1 MPSFVNPIHTNAN
14 ALNSGT
20 KNEVKDTKNAPKSAS
35 KDFNKILN
43 QKISKDKTAPKENP
57 NALKATPKDAKEDA
71 KELEKTPTPHHQH
84 AQNLAKDQQA
94 PTLKDLLNHKKTT
107 ASHEAQHETHEPT
120 LKDLLNHK
128 KTTASH
134 EAQHETHEMHETNP
148 KTPNE
153 TLNKNEK
160 KPNGVASNAHQANL
174 TNKNPLTPTNHANN
188 AIKNPTAPTHN
199 AKEPK
204 TLKDIHALSQKHD
217 LNASNIQV
225 GTPLEKKETPLNASD
240 QLALKTTQ
248 TSINHTLAKNDS
260 KNTANLSSVLQ
271 SLEKKESHNK
281 ERTTPP
287 SNEKKTPPLREALQM
302 NAIKR
307 DKTLSKKKPEKT
319 PTKTQTTAATPENA
333 PKIPLK
339 TPPLMPLIGANPP
352 NDNAPTPLEKEE
364 KAKEVSENK
373 EKTKESNNSAQS
385 AQNAQ
390 ASDKTS
396 ENKSAAPKETIKHF
410 TQQLKQEIQEYK
422 PPMSRISMDL
432 FPKELGKVEVTIQK
446 VGKNLKVSVIS
457 HNNSLQTFLDN
468 QQDLKNS
475 LNALGFE
482 GVDLSFSQDSSKEQP
497 KEPLRE
503 PFKEQES
510 TPLKENAL
518 KSYQEN
524 TDNENKETSMQI
536 TLYA

>member
-1 MPSFVNPIHTNAN
+1 MPSPINPIHTNAN
-14 ALNSGT
+14 ASALNSGA
-20 KNEVKDTKNAPKSAS
+20 KNEDTKNAPKSAS
-35 KDFNKILN
+35 KDFSKILN

-57 NALKATPKDAKEDA
+57 NALKATPKNAKEGAKQNA

-107 ASHEAQHETHEPT
+107 ASHEAQHEI
-120 LKDLLNHK
+120 HK
-128 KTTASH
+128 N
-134 EAQHETHEMHETNP
+134 HETNP

-160 KPNGVASNAHQANL
+160 KPNGVISGAHQTNL
-174 TNKNPLTPTNHANN
+174 TNKNPLTPTNHA
-188 AIKNPTAPTHN
+188 IKNPTAPTHN
-199 AKEPK
+199 AKDPK
-204 TLKDIHALSQKHD
+204 TLKDIQALSQKHD
-217 LNASNIQV
+217 LNASNIQA
-225 GTPLEKKETPLNASD
+225 TAPLEKKETPLSASD

-248 TSINHTLAKNDS
+248 APINHTLAKNDS

-271 SLEKKESHNK
+271 SLEKKESQNK
-281 ERTTPP
+281 EHATPP

-319 PTKTQTTAATPENA
+319 PIHAKTQTTAQATTPENA

-364 KAKEVSENK
+364 KTKEVSENK
-373 EKTKESNNSAQS
+373 EKAKESTNSAQS

-432 FPKELGKVEVTIQK
+432 FPKELGKVEVIIQK

-497 KEPLRE
+497 KEQLRE
-503 PFKEQES
+503 SFKEQES

-536 TLYA
+536 TLYAWF

>member
-1 MPSFVNPIHTNAN
+1 MPSPVNPIHTNAST
-14 ALNSGT
+14 LNSGA

-35 KDFNKILN
+35 KDFSKILN
-43 QKISKDKTAPKENP
+43 QKISKDKTTPKESPNP

-71 KELEKTPTPHHQH
+71 KTLKTPTLPHQH

-94 PTLKDLLNHKKTT
+94 PTLKDWLNHKKTT
-107 ASHEAQHETHEPT
+107 ASHETQHETHEA
-120 LKDLLNHK
+120 N
-128 KTTASH
+128 
-134 EAQHETHEMHETNP
+134 ETNP

-160 KPNGVASNAHQANL
+160 KPNGVTSNAHQTNL
-174 TNKNPLTPTNHANN
+174 TNKNPITPTNRANN
-188 AIKNPTAPTHN
+188 AIKNPTAPTDTK
-199 AKEPK
+199 KEPK
-204 TLKDIHALSQKHD
+204 TLKDIQTLSQKHD
-217 LNASNIQV
+217 LNASNIQA
-225 GTPLEKKETPLNASD
+225 TAPLEKKETPLNASD

-248 TSINHTLAKNDS
+248 TPTNHTLAKNDA

-271 SLEKKESHNK
+271 SLEKKESPNK
-281 ERTTPP
+281 EHATPP
-287 SNEKKTPPLREALQM
+287 NNEKKTPPLKEALQM

-307 DKTLSKKKPEKT
+307 DKTLSKKKSEKT
-319 PTKTQTTAATPENA
+319 PTKAQTTAPSITPENA

-352 NDNAPTPLEKEE
+352 PNDNIPTPLEKEE
-364 KAKEVSENK
+364 KTKEASDNK
-373 EKTKESNNSAQS
+373 EKTKESSNSAQS

-396 ENKSAAPKETIKHF
+396 ENKSTAPKETIKHF

-432 FPKELGKVEVTIQK
+432 FPKELGKVEVIIQK

-482 GVDLSFSQDSSKEQP
+482 GVDLSFSQDSSKEQQAP
-497 KEPLRE
+497 KEQLRE

-510 TPLKENAL
+510 SPLKENAL

-524 TDNENKETSMQI
+524 TDHENQETSMQI

>member
-1 MPSFVNPIHTNAN
+1 MPSPINPIHASAN
-14 ALNSGT
+14 ASTLINSGA
-20 KNEVKDTKNAPKSAS
+20 KNEDAKNAPKSAS
-35 KDFNKILN
+35 KDFSKILN
-43 QKISKDKTAPKENP
+43 QKISKDKTVSKESPNP
-57 NALKATPKDAKEDA
+57 NALKATPQDAKEGAKEDA
-71 KELEKTPTPHHQH
+71 KALEKTPTPHHQH
-84 AQNLAKDQQA
+84 AQNPAKDQQA
-94 PTLKDLLNHKKTT
+94 PTLKDWLNHQKTT
-107 ASHEAQHETHEPT
+107 ASHEAQHE
-120 LKDLLNHK
+120 N
-128 KTTASH
+128 
-134 EAQHETHEMHETNP
+134 HETNP

-160 KPNGVASNAHQANL
+160 KPNGVTSNAHQANL
-174 TNKNPLTPTNHANN
+174 ASKNPLTPTNHANN

-204 TLKDIHALSQKHD
+204 TLKDIQTLSQKHD
-217 LNASNIQV
+217 LNASNIQAT
-225 GTPLEKKETPLNASD
+225 TPLEKKETPLNASD
-240 QLALKTTQ
+240 QFALKTTQ
-248 TSINHTLAKNDS
+248 TPINHTLAKNDT

-281 ERTTPP
+281 EHATSP
-287 SNEKKTPPLREALQM
+287 SNEKKTLPLREALQM

-307 DKTLSKKKPEKT
+307 DKTLSKKKSEKT
-319 PTKTQTTAATPENA
+319 PTKAQTTAPSITPENA

-352 NDNAPTPLEKEE
+352 PNDNPPTLLEKEE
-364 KAKEVSENK
+364 KTKEVSDNK
-373 EKTKESNNSAQS
+373 EKTKETNNSAQS

-396 ENKSAAPKETIKHF
+396 DNKSIAPKETIKHF

-432 FPKELGKVEVTIQK
+432 FPKELGKVEVIIQK

-497 KEPLRE
+497 KEQLRE
-503 PFKEQES
+503 LFKEQES
-510 TPLKENAL
+510 SPLKENAL

-524 TDNENKETSMQI
+524 TDHENQETSMQI

>member
-1 MPSFVNPIHTNAN
+1 
-14 ALNSGT
+14 
-20 KNEVKDTKNAPKSAS
+20 
-35 KDFNKILN
+35 
-43 QKISKDKTAPKENP
+43 
-57 NALKATPKDAKEDA
+57 
-71 KELEKTPTPHHQH
+71 
-84 AQNLAKDQQA
+84 
-94 PTLKDLLNHKKTT
+94 
-107 ASHEAQHETHEPT
+107 
-120 LKDLLNHK
+120 
-128 KTTASH
+128 
-134 EAQHETHEMHETNP
+134 
-148 KTPNE
+148 
-153 TLNKNEK
+153 
-160 KPNGVASNAHQANL
+160 
-174 TNKNPLTPTNHANN
+174 
-188 AIKNPTAPTHN
+188 
-199 AKEPK
+199 
-204 TLKDIHALSQKHD
+204 
-217 LNASNIQV
+217 
-225 GTPLEKKETPLNASD
+225 
-240 QLALKTTQ
+240 
-248 TSINHTLAKNDS
+248 
-260 KNTANLSSVLQ
+260 
-271 SLEKKESHNK
+271 
-281 ERTTPP
+281 
-287 SNEKKTPPLREALQM
+287 
-302 NAIKR
+302 
-307 DKTLSKKKPEKT
+307 
-319 PTKTQTTAATPENA
+319 ENA

-339 TPPLMPLIGANPP
+339 TPPLMPLIGANSP

-364 KAKEVSENK
+364 KTKEISENK

-396 ENKSAAPKETIKHF
+396 ENKSVTPKETIKHF

-497 KEPLRE
+497 KEPFRE
-503 PFKEQES
+503 PFKEQEL

-524 TDNENKETSMQI
+524 TDNESKETSMQI

>member
-1 MPSFVNPIHTNAN
+1 MPSPVNPIHTNASAN
-14 ALNSGT
+14 ASTLINSGA
-20 KNEVKDTKNAPKSAS
+20 KNEDTKNAPKSAS
-35 KDFNKILN
+35 KDFSKILN
-43 QKISKDKTAPKENP
+43 QKISKDKTAPKEDP

-71 KELEKTPTPHHQH
+71 KTLEKTPTLPHQH
-84 AQNLAKDQQA
+84 AQNPAKDQQA
-94 PTLKDLLNHKKTT
+94 PTLKDWLNHQKTT
-107 ASHEAQHETHEPT
+107 ASHEAQHE
-120 LKDLLNHK
+120 KN
-128 KTTASH
+128 
-134 EAQHETHEMHETNP
+134 HETNP

-153 TLNKNEK
+153 TLSKNGK
-160 KPNGVASNAHQANL
+160 KPNEVISNAHQTNL
-174 TNKNPLTPTNHANN
+174 PNKNPITPTNRANN
-188 AIKNPTAPTHN
+188 AIKNPTTPTHN
-199 AKEPK
+199 AKDPK
-204 TLKDIHALSQKHD
+204 TLKDIQALSQKHD
-217 LNASNIQV
+217 LNASNIQAAT
-225 GTPLEKKETPLNASD
+225 TPENKNPLNASD

-248 TSINHTLAKNDS
+248 TPINHTLAKNDA

-271 SLEKKESHNK
+271 SLEKKESPNK
-281 ERTTPP
+281 EHANPQN
-287 SNEKKTPPLREALQM
+287 NEKKTPPLKEALQM

-307 DKTLSKKKPEKT
+307 DKTLSKKKSEKT
-319 PTKTQTTAATPENA
+319 PTKAQTTAPSIAPENA

-352 NDNAPTPLEKEE
+352 PNDNIPTLLEKEE
-364 KAKEVSENK
+364 TTKEASENK
-373 EKTKESNNSAQS
+373 EKTKETNSSAQS

-390 ASDKTS
+390 ASDKAS
-396 ENKSAAPKETIKHF
+396 ENKSTAPKETIKHF

-432 FPKELGKVEVTIQK
+432 FPKELGKVEVVIQK

-482 GVDLSFSQDSSKEQP
+482 GVDLSFSQDSSKEQQAP
-497 KEPLRE
+497 KDQPKE
-503 PFKEQES
+503 PFKEQEL

-524 TDNENKETSMQI
+524 TDNENQKTSMQI

>member
-1 MPSFVNPIHTNAN
+1 MPSPVNPIHTNAN
-14 ALNSGT
+14 ALNSGA
-20 KNEVKDTKNAPKSAS
+20 KNEDTKNAPKSAS
-35 KDFNKILN
+35 KDFSKILN
-43 QKISKDKTAPKENP
+43 QKISKDKTAPKESPNP
-57 NALKATPKDAKEDA
+57 NALKATPKDAKA
-71 KELEKTPTPHHQH
+71 LGKTPTPPHQH

-94 PTLKDLLNHKKTT
+94 PTLKDWLNHQKTT
-107 ASHEAQHETHEPT
+107 APHETQHETHEA
-120 LKDLLNHK
+120 N
-128 KTTASH
+128 
-134 EAQHETHEMHETNP
+134 ETNP

-153 TLNKNEK
+153 TLNENEK
-160 KPNGVASNAHQANL
+160 KPNEVTSNAHQTNL
-174 TNKNPLTPTNHANN
+174 PNKNPITPTNHANN
-188 AIKNPTAPTHN
+188 AIKNPTAPTDTK
-199 AKEPK
+199 KEPK

-217 LNASNIQV
+217 LNASNIQAAT
-225 GTPLEKKETPLNASD
+225 TPENKTPLNASD
-240 QLALKTTQ
+240 HLALKTTQ
-248 TSINHTLAKNDS
+248 TPTNHTLAKNDA

-271 SLEKKESHNK
+271 SLEKKEAPNK
-281 ERTTPP
+281 EHAN
-287 SNEKKTPPLREALQM
+287 SQNNEKKTPPLKEALQM

-319 PTKTQTTAATPENA
+319 PIHAKTQTTAPSITPENA

-352 NDNAPTPLEKEE
+352 NNNAPTPLEKEE
-364 KAKEVSENK
+364 KTKEASDNK
-373 EKTKESNNSAQS
+373 EKTKETNSS
-385 AQNAQ
+385 AQNAQNTQ

-396 ENKSAAPKETIKHF
+396 DNKSIAPKETIKHF

-422 PPMSRISMDL
+422 PPMSKISMDL
-432 FPKELGKVEVTIQK
+432 FPRELGKVEVIIQK

-503 PFKEQES
+503 PFKEQEL

-524 TDNENKETSMQI
+524 TDHENQETSMQI

>member
-1 MPSFVNPIHTNAN
+1 MPSPINPIHTNASTN
-14 ALNSGT
+14 ALNSGA

-35 KDFNKILN
+35 KDFSKILN

-57 NALKATPKDAKEDA
+57 SALKASPKGAKEDA

-94 PTLKDLLNHKKTT
+94 PTLRDLLNHKKTT
-107 ASHEAQHETHEPT
+107 ASHEAH
-120 LKDLLNHK
+120 
-128 KTTASH
+128 
-134 EAQHETHEMHETNP
+134 HETHEMHETNP

-160 KPNGVASNAHQANL
+160 NPNGVASNTHQTNL
-174 TNKNPLTPTNHANN
+174 PNKNPITPTNHANN
-188 AIKNPTAPTHN
+188 AIKTPTAPTHN
-199 AKEPK
+199 AKDPK
-204 TLKDIHALSQKHD
+204 TLKDIQTLSQKHD
-217 LNASNIQV
+217 LNASNIQA
-225 GTPLEKKETPLNASD
+225 TAPLEKKETPLNASD
-240 QLALKTTQ
+240 HLALKTTQ
-248 TSINHTLAKNDS
+248 APINNTLAKNDA

-281 ERTTPP
+281 EHANPLN
-287 SNEKKTPPLREALQM
+287 NEKKTPPLKEALQM

-307 DKTLSKKKPEKT
+307 DKTLSKKKSEKT
-319 PTKTQTTAATPENA
+319 PTKAQTTAPSITPENA
-333 PKIPLK
+333 PKISLK
-339 TPPLMPLIGANPP
+339 MPPLMPLIGANPP
-352 NDNAPTPLEKEE
+352 NDNIPTPLEKEE
-364 KAKEVSENK
+364 TTKEASDNK
-373 EKTKESNNSAQS
+373 EKTRESNNSTQS

-396 ENKSAAPKETIKHF
+396 ENKSTAPKETIKHF

-432 FPKELGKVEVTIQK
+432 FPKELGKVEVIIQK

-497 KEPLRE
+497 KEQLRE
-503 PFKEQES
+503 LFKEQES

>member
-1 MPSFVNPIHTNAN
+1 MPSPINPIHTNASTNAN
-14 ALNSGT
+14 ALNGGA
-20 KNEVKDTKNAPKSAS
+20 KNEDTKNAPKSAS
-35 KDFNKILN
+35 KDFSKILN

-57 NALKATPKDAKEDA
+57 NALKATPQDAKENAKEDA
-71 KELEKTPTPHHQH
+71 KKLEKTPTLPHQH

-94 PTLKDLLNHKKTT
+94 PTLKDWLNRPKTHPT
-107 ASHEAQHETHEPT
+107 APHETQHETHEA
-120 LKDLLNHK
+120 N
-128 KTTASH
+128 
-134 EAQHETHEMHETNP
+134 ETNP

-160 KPNGVASNAHQANL
+160 KPNEVTSNAHQTNL
-174 TNKNPLTPTNHANN
+174 TNKNPLTPTNRTNN

-199 AKEPK
+199 AKESK
-204 TLKDIHALSQKHD
+204 TLKDIQTLSQKHD
-217 LNASNIQV
+217 LNASNIQAT
-225 GTPLEKKETPLNASD
+225 TPLEKKETPLNASD

-248 TSINHTLAKNDS
+248 APTNHTLAKNDA

-271 SLEKKESHNK
+271 SLEKKEPHNK
-281 ERTTPP
+281 EHANPQN
-287 SNEKKTPPLREALQM
+287 NEKKTPPLKEALQM

-307 DKTLSKKKPEKT
+307 DKTLSKKKSE
-319 PTKTQTTAATPENA
+319 KTQTKAQTTAPSITPENA

-352 NDNAPTPLEKEE
+352 PNDNPPTPLEKEE
-364 KAKEVSENK
+364 KTQEISENK
-373 EKTKESNNSAQS
+373 EKTKESSNSAQN

-396 ENKSAAPKETIKHF
+396 ENKSVTPKETIKHF
-410 TQQLKQEIQEYK
+410 TQQLKQEFQEYK

-432 FPKELGKVEVTIQK
+432 FPKELGKVEVIIQK

-497 KEPLRE
+497 KEQLRE
-503 PFKEQES
+503 LFKEQES
-510 TPLKENAL
+510 TPLKESAL

-524 TDNENKETSMQI
+524 TDNENQETSMQI

>member
-1 MPSFVNPIHTNAN
+1 MPSPINPIHTNASANAN
-14 ALNSGT
+14 ALNSGA
-20 KNEVKDTKNAPKSAS
+20 KNEDTKNAPKSAS
-35 KDFNKILN
+35 KDFSKILN

-57 NALKATPKDAKEDA
+57 NALKATPQDAKENAKEDA
-71 KELEKTPTPHHQH
+71 KALEKTPTPQPPH
-84 AQNLAKDQQA
+84 AQNPAKDQQA
-94 PTLKDLLNHKKTT
+94 PTLKDWLNHQKTT
-107 ASHEAQHETHEPT
+107 ASHEAQHE
-120 LKDLLNHK
+120 N
-128 KTTASH
+128 
-134 EAQHETHEMHETNP
+134 HETNL

-160 KPNGVASNAHQANL
+160 KPNGVTSNAHQANL
-174 TNKNPLTPTNHANN
+174 TNKNPITPTNHANHAN
-188 AIKNPTAPTHN
+188 HAIKNPTAPTDTK
-199 AKEPK
+199 KEPK
-204 TLKDIHALSQKHD
+204 TLKDIQTLSQKHD
-217 LNASNIQV
+217 LNASNIQAAT
-225 GTPLEKKETPLNASD
+225 TPENKPPLNASD
-240 QLALKTTQ
+240 HLALKTTQ
-248 TSINHTLAKNDS
+248 TPTNHTLAKNDA

-271 SLEKKESHNK
+271 SLEKKESPNK
-281 ERTTPP
+281 EHANP
-287 SNEKKTPPLREALQM
+287 SHNEKKTPPLKEALQM

-307 DKTLSKKKPEKT
+307 DKMLSKKKPEKT
-319 PTKTQTTAATPENA
+319 QTKTQTTAPSATPENA
-333 PKIPLK
+333 LKIPLK

-352 NDNAPTPLEKEE
+352 PNNNAPTLLEKEE
-364 KAKEVSENK
+364 TTKEASDNK
-373 EKTKESNNSAQS
+373 EKTKETSNSAQS
-385 AQNAQ
+385 TQNAQ

-396 ENKSAAPKETIKHF
+396 ENKSTAPKETIKHF

-432 FPKELGKVEVTIQK
+432 FPKELGKVEVIIQK

-497 KEPLRE
+497 KEQLRE
-503 PFKEQES
+503 LFKEQES

-524 TDNENKETSMQI
+524 TDHENQETSMQI
-536 TLYA
+536 TLYAWF

>member
-1 MPSFVNPIHTNAN
+1 MPSPINPIHTNASTNAN
-14 ALNSGT
+14 ALNSGA

-35 KDFNKILN
+35 KDFSKILN
-43 QKISKDKTAPKENP
+43 QKISKDKTAPKESPNP
-57 NALKATPKDAKEDA
+57 STLKATPKDAKENA

-84 AQNLAKDQQA
+84 AQDLAKDQQA

-107 ASHEAQHETHEPT
+107 ASHEAQHEI
-120 LKDLLNHK
+120 HK
-128 KTTASH
+128 N
-134 EAQHETHEMHETNP
+134 HETNP

-160 KPNGVASNAHQANL
+160 KPNGVASSAHQASL

-199 AKEPK
+199 AKDPK
-204 TLKDIHALSQKHD
+204 TLKDIQTLSQKHD
-217 LNASNIQV
+217 LNASNIQA
-225 GTPLEKKETPLNASD
+225 TAPLEKKETPLNTSD

-271 SLEKKESHNK
+271 SLDKKESHNK
-281 ERTTPP
+281 EHATPP

-364 KAKEVSENK
+364 KAKEVGENK
-373 EKTKESNNSAQS
+373 EKTKESTNSAQS
-385 AQNAQ
+385 TQNTQ
-390 ASDKTS
+390 ANDKAS

-422 PPMSRISMDL
+422 PPMSKISMDL

-497 KEPLRE
+497 KEQLRE
-503 PFKEQES
+503 SFKEQEL

-536 TLYA
+536 TLYAWF

>member
-1 MPSFVNPIHTNAN
+1 MPSPVNPLHTNAN
-14 ALNSGT
+14 ALNSGA
-20 KNEVKDTKNAPKSAS
+20 KNEVKDAKNAPKSAS
-35 KDFNKILN
+35 KDFSKILN

-57 NALKATPKDAKEDA
+57 NALKATPKDAKENA
-71 KELEKTPTPHHQH
+71 KTLEKTLPHQH
-84 AQNLAKDQQA
+84 SQNLAKDQQA
-94 PTLKDLLNHKKTT
+94 PTLKDWLNHKKTT
-107 ASHEAQHETHEPT
+107 APHEAQHEA
-120 LKDLLNHK
+120 N
-128 KTTASH
+128 
-134 EAQHETHEMHETNP
+134 ETNP

-160 KPNGVASNAHQANL
+160 KPNEVASNAHQTNL
-174 TNKNPLTPTNHANN
+174 PNKNLITPTNHANHAN
-188 AIKNPTAPTHN
+188 KTPTTPTHN
-199 AKEPK
+199 AKDPK
-204 TLKDIHALSQKHD
+204 TLKDIQTLSQKHD
-217 LNASNIQV
+217 LNASNIQA
-225 GTPLEKKETPLNASD
+225 TAPLEKKETPLSASD
-240 QLALKTTQ
+240 QLALKATQ
-248 TSINHTLAKNDS
+248 TPTSHTLAKNDA

-271 SLEKKESHNK
+271 SLEKKESQNK
-281 ERTTPP
+281 EHANPP
-287 SNEKKTPPLREALQM
+287 NNEKKTPPLKEALQM

-319 PTKTQTTAATPENA
+319 SIHAKTQATAPSATPENA
-333 PKIPLK
+333 PKLALK

-352 NDNAPTPLEKEE
+352 NDNIPTPLEKEE
-364 KAKEVSENK
+364 KTKEASDNK
-373 EKTKESNNSAQS
+373 EKTKETSNSAQS
-385 AQNAQ
+385 TQNTQ

-396 ENKSAAPKETIKHF
+396 ENKSTAPKETIKHF
-410 TQQLKQEIQEYK
+410 AQQLKQEIQEYK

-432 FPKELGKVEVTIQK
+432 FPKELGKVEVIIQK

-497 KEPLRE
+497 KEQLRE
-503 PFKEQES
+503 LFKEQEL

-524 TDNENKETSMQI
+524 TDHENQETSMQI

>member
-1 MPSFVNPIHTNAN
+1 MPSLVNPLHTNAN
-14 ALNSGT
+14 ALNGGA

-35 KDFNKILN
+35 KDFSKILN
-43 QKISKDKTAPKENP
+43 QKISKDKTTSKEDP
-57 NALKATPKDAKEDA
+57 NASKVTLKDAKA
-71 KELEKTPTPHHQH
+71 LEKTPTHQH

-94 PTLKDLLNHKKTT
+94 PTLKDWLNHQKTT
-107 ASHEAQHETHEPT
+107 AEHETQHETHEI
-120 LKDLLNHK
+120 
-128 KTTASH
+128 
-134 EAQHETHEMHETNP
+134 HETNP

-160 KPNGVASNAHQANL
+160 KPNEVASNAHQTNL
-174 TNKNPLTPTNHANN
+174 PNKNPITPNHANHAN
-188 AIKNPTAPTHN
+188 KTPTTPTHN
-199 AKEPK
+199 AKDPK
-204 TLKDIHALSQKHD
+204 TLKDIQTLSQKHD
-217 LNASNIQV
+217 LNASNIQAAT
-225 GTPLEKKETPLNASD
+225 TPENKNPLNASD

-248 TSINHTLAKNDS
+248 TPTNHTLAKNDA

-271 SLEKKESHNK
+271 SLEKKEPLNK
-281 ERTTPP
+281 EHANPQN
-287 SNEKKTPPLREALQM
+287 SEKKTPPLKEALQM

-307 DKTLSKKKPEKT
+307 DKTLSKKNSEKT
-319 PTKTQTTAATPENA
+319 PTKTQAKNQPTAPSATPENA
-333 PKIPLK
+333 PKLALK

-352 NDNAPTPLEKEE
+352 NDNIPTPLEKEE
-364 KAKEVSENK
+364 KTKEISDNK
-373 EKTKESNNSAQS
+373 EKAKETNSSAQS
-385 AQNAQ
+385 AQNTQ

-396 ENKSAAPKETIKHF
+396 ENKSTAPKETIKHF

-422 PPMSRISMDL
+422 PPMSKISMDL

-482 GVDLSFSQDSSKEQP
+482 GVDLSFSQDSSKEQQAP
-497 KEPLRE
+497 KEQPKE
-503 PFKEQES
+503 PFKEQEL

-524 TDNENKETSMQI
+524 TDHENQETSMQI

>member
-1 MPSFVNPIHTNAN
+1 MPSFVNPIHTNASAN
-14 ALNSGT
+14 ALNSGA
-20 KNEVKDTKNAPKSAS
+20 KNGVKNTKNAPKSAS

-43 QKISKDKTAPKENP
+43 QKISKDKSTPKENP
-57 NALKATPKDAKEDA
+57 NASKATPKDAKEDA
-71 KELEKTPTPHHQH
+71 KEFEKTPTPHHQH

-107 ASHEAQHETHEPT
+107 ASHEAQHETHE
-120 LKDLLNHK
+120 
-128 KTTASH
+128 
-134 EAQHETHEMHETNP
+134 TNP

-160 KPNGVASNAHQANL
+160 KPNEVASNAHQANL

-204 TLKDIHALSQKHD
+204 TLKDIQTLSQKHD

-225 GTPLEKKETPLNASD
+225 SAPLEKKETPLNASD

-248 TSINHTLAKNDS
+248 TPINHTLAKNDA

-271 SLEKKESHNK
+271 SLEKKEPHNK
-281 ERTTPP
+281 EHATPP

-319 PTKTQTTAATPENA
+319 PTKTQTKAQATTPENA

-339 TPPLMPLIGANPP
+339 TPSLMPLIGANPP

-373 EKTKESNNSAQS
+373 EKTKESTNSTQS

-396 ENKSAAPKETIKHF
+396 ENKSATPKETIKHF

-503 PFKEQES
+503 PFKEQEL

>member
-1 MPSFVNPIHTNAN
+1 MPSPVNPIHTNAN
-14 ALNSGT
+14 ALNSGA
-20 KNEVKDTKNAPKSAS
+20 KNEDTKNAPKSAS
-35 KDFNKILN
+35 KDFSKILN

-57 NALKATPKDAKEDA
+57 NALKTTPENSKEGAKEDA
-71 KELEKTPTPHHQH
+71 KTLEKTPTPHHQH

-94 PTLKDLLNHKKTT
+94 PTLKDWLNHPKNHPT
-107 ASHEAQHETHEPT
+107 AKHETQHETHET
-120 LKDLLNHK
+120 N
-128 KTTASH
+128 
-134 EAQHETHEMHETNP
+134 ETNP

-160 KPNGVASNAHQANL
+160 KPNEVTSNAHQTNL
-174 TNKNPLTPTNHANN
+174 PNKNPITPTNRANN
-188 AIKNPTAPTHN
+188 AIKTSTTPTHN
-199 AKEPK
+199 AKESK
-204 TLKDIHALSQKHD
+204 TLKDIQTLSQKHD
-217 LNASNIQV
+217 LNASNIQAAT
-225 GTPLEKKETPLNASD
+225 TPENKTPLNASD
-240 QLALKTTQ
+240 HLALKTTQ
-248 TSINHTLAKNDS
+248 TPTNHTLAKNDA

-271 SLEKKESHNK
+271 SLEKKEPQNK
-281 ERTTPP
+281 EHATPP
-287 SNEKKTPPLREALQM
+287 NNEKKTPPLKEALQM

-307 DKTLSKKKPEKT
+307 DKTLSKKKSEKT
-319 PTKTQTTAATPENA
+319 PTKAQTTAPSIAPENA

-352 NDNAPTPLEKEE
+352 PNDNAPTPLEKEE
-364 KAKEVSENK
+364 TTKEASDNK
-373 EKTKESNNSAQS
+373 EKTKETNNSAQS

-396 ENKSAAPKETIKHF
+396 ENKSTAPKETIKHF

-432 FPKELGKVEVTIQK
+432 FPKELGKVEVIIQK

-482 GVDLSFSQDSSKEQP
+482 GVDLSFSQDSSKEQQAP
-497 KEPLRE
+497 KDQPKE
-503 PFKEQES
+503 PFKEQEL

-524 TDNENKETSMQI
+524 TDHENQETSMQI

>member
-1 MPSFVNPIHTNAN
+1 MPSPINPIHTNAN
-14 ALNSGT
+14 ALSGGA
-20 KNEVKDTKNAPKSAS
+20 KNEVKDAKNAPKSAS
-35 KDFNKILN
+35 KDFSKILN

-57 NALKATPKDAKEDA
+57 NALKATPKDAKENA
-71 KELEKTPTPHHQH
+71 KALEKTPTLPHQH
-84 AQNLAKDQQA
+84 AQNPAKDQQA
-94 PTLKDLLNHKKTT
+94 PTLKDWLNHQKTT
-107 ASHEAQHETHEPT
+107 ASHEAQHETHEA
-120 LKDLLNHK
+120 N
-128 KTTASH
+128 
-134 EAQHETHEMHETNP
+134 ETNP

-160 KPNGVASNAHQANL
+160 KPNGVTSNAHQTNL
-174 TNKNPLTPTNHANN
+174 TNKNPLTPTNN
-188 AIKNPTAPTHN
+188 AIKNPTTPTHN

-204 TLKDIHALSQKHD
+204 TLKDIQTLSQKHD
-217 LNASNIQV
+217 LNASNIQTTT
-225 GTPLEKKETPLNASD
+225 TPENKTPLNTSD

-248 TSINHTLAKNDS
+248 TPINHTLAKNDA

-271 SLEKKESHNK
+271 SLGKKESHNK
-281 ERTTPP
+281 DHATPP
-287 SNEKKTPPLREALQM
+287 NNEKKTPPLKEALQM

-307 DKTLSKKKPEKT
+307 DKTLSKKKSE
-319 PTKTQTTAATPENA
+319 KTQTKAQTTAPSATPENA

-352 NDNAPTPLEKEE
+352 NDNIPTLLEKEE
-364 KAKEVSENK
+364 TTKEASDNK
-373 EKTKESNNSAQS
+373 EKIKETNNSAQS
-385 AQNAQ
+385 AQNTQ

-396 ENKSAAPKETIKHF
+396 ENKSVTPKETIKHF
-410 TQQLKQEIQEYK
+410 AQQLKQEIQEYK

-432 FPKELGKVEVTIQK
+432 FPKELGKVEVVIQK

-475 LNALGFE
+475 LNALGFD
-482 GVDLSFSQDSSKEQP
+482 GVDLSFSQDSSKEQH
-497 KEPLRE
+497 KEPFKE
-503 PFKEQES
+503 PFKEQEL

-524 TDNENKETSMQI
+524 TDNENQETSMQI

>member
-1 MPSFVNPIHTNAN
+1 MPSPINPIHTNASAN
-14 ALNSGT
+14 ASTLINSGT
-20 KNEVKDTKNAPKSAS
+20 KNEDTKNAPKSAS
-35 KDFNKILN
+35 KDFSKILN
-43 QKISKDKTAPKENP
+43 QKISKDKTAPKESP
-57 NALKATPKDAKEDA
+57 NHSTLKATPKDAKA
-71 KELEKTPTPHHQH
+71 LEKTPTLHPSH
-84 AQNLAKDQQA
+84 AKDFAKDQQA
-94 PTLKDLLNHKKTT
+94 PTLKDLLNHQKTT
-107 ASHEAQHETHEPT
+107 ASHEAQHETHE
-120 LKDLLNHK
+120 
-128 KTTASH
+128 
-134 EAQHETHEMHETNP
+134 HETNP

-160 KPNGVASNAHQANL
+160 KPNGVTSNAHQTNL

-188 AIKNPTAPTHN
+188 AIKNPTTPTHN
-199 AKEPK
+199 AKDPK
-204 TLKDIHALSQKHD
+204 TLKDIQTLSQKHD
-217 LNASNIQV
+217 LNASNIQATT
-225 GTPLEKKETPLNASD
+225 TPENKTPLNASD
-240 QLALKTTQ
+240 QFALKTTQ
-248 TSINHTLAKNDS
+248 TPINNTLAKNDA

-281 ERTTPP
+281 EHTTPP
-287 SNEKKTPPLREALQM
+287 NNEKKTPPLKEALQM

-307 DKTLSKKKPEKT
+307 DKTLSKKKSEKT
-319 PTKTQTTAATPENA
+319 PIHTKTQTTAPSIAPENA

-352 NDNAPTPLEKEE
+352 NDNPPTPLEKEE
-364 KAKEVSENK
+364 TTKEVSDNK

-385 AQNAQ
+385 TQNAQ

-396 ENKSAAPKETIKHF
+396 ENKSVTPKETIKHF

-432 FPKELGKVEVTIQK
+432 FPKELGKVEVIIQK

-497 KEPLRE
+497 KEQLRE

-510 TPLKENAL
+510 SPLKENAL

-524 TDNENKETSMQI
+524 TDHENQETSMQI

>member
-1 MPSFVNPIHTNAN
+1 MPSPVNPIHTNAN
-14 ALNSGT
+14 ALNSGA
-20 KNEVKDTKNAPKSAS
+20 KNEVKDTKNAPKSVS
-35 KDFNKILN
+35 KDFSKILN
-43 QKISKDKTAPKENP
+43 QKISKDKTASKESPNP

-71 KELEKTPTPHHQH
+71 KTLKTPTLPHQH

-94 PTLKDLLNHKKTT
+94 PTLKDWLNHKKTT
-107 ASHEAQHETHEPT
+107 APHEAQHETHEI
-120 LKDLLNHK
+120 
-128 KTTASH
+128 
-134 EAQHETHEMHETNP
+134 HETNP

-160 KPNGVASNAHQANL
+160 KPSEALSNAHQANL
-174 TNKNPLTPTNHANN
+174 LHKNPITPNHANN
-188 AIKNPTAPTHN
+188 ANATQKSAAPTDN
-199 AKEPK
+199 TKPK
-204 TLKDIHALSQKHD
+204 TLKDIQTLSQKHD
-217 LNASNIQV
+217 LNANNIQAAT
-225 GTPLEKKETPLNASD
+225 TPENKTPLNASD
-240 QLALKTTQ
+240 HLALKTTQ
-248 TSINHTLAKNDS
+248 TPTNHTFAKNDA

-271 SLEKKESHNK
+271 SLEKKESPNK
-281 ERTTPP
+281 EHTNPQN
-287 SNEKKTPPLREALQM
+287 NEKKTPPLKEALQM

-319 PTKTQTTAATPENA
+319 PIHAKTQTTAPSIAPENA

-352 NDNAPTPLEKEE
+352 NDNIPTPLEKEE
-364 KAKEVSENK
+364 TTKEISDNK
-373 EKTKESNNSAQS
+373 EKTKETSSSAQS
-385 AQNAQ
+385 AQNTQ

-396 ENKSAAPKETIKHF
+396 DNKSIAPKETIKHF

-422 PPMSRISMDL
+422 PPMSKISMNL
-432 FPKELGKVEVTIQK
+432 FPKELGKVEVIIQK

-497 KEPLRE
+497 KEQLRE
-503 PFKEQES
+503 PLKEQEL

-524 TDNENKETSMQI
+524 TDNEHQETSMQI

>member
-1 MPSFVNPIHTNAN
+1 MPSPINPIHTNAN
-14 ALNSGT
+14 ALNSGA

-35 KDFNKILN
+35 KDFSKILN

-57 NALKATPKDAKEDA
+57 STSKTAPKDAKA
-71 KELEKTPTPHHQH
+71 LEKTPTLNHQH

-94 PTLKDLLNHKKTT
+94 PTLKDWLNHKKTT
-107 ASHEAQHETHEPT
+107 AKHETQHE
-120 LKDLLNHK
+120 N
-128 KTTASH
+128 
-134 EAQHETHEMHETNP
+134 HETNP

-160 KPNGVASNAHQANL
+160 KPNEVTSNAHQTNL
-174 TNKNPLTPTNHANN
+174 ASKNPLTPTNHANN

-204 TLKDIHALSQKHD
+204 TLKDIQTLSQKHD
-217 LNASNIQV
+217 LNASNIQA
-225 GTPLEKKETPLNASD
+225 TAPLEKKETPLNASD

-248 TSINHTLAKNDS
+248 TSINHTLAKNDA

-271 SLEKKESHNK
+271 SLEKKEPHNK
-281 ERTTPP
+281 EHANPP
-287 SNEKKTPPLREALQM
+287 NNEKKTPPLKEALQM

-319 PTKTQTTAATPENA
+319 QTKTQTTAPSIVPENA

-352 NDNAPTPLEKEE
+352 PNNNAPTPLEKEE
-364 KAKEVSENK
+364 TTKEASDNK
-373 EKTKESNNSAQS
+373 EKTKETSNSAQS

-396 ENKSAAPKETIKHF
+396 ENKSVTPKETIKHF

-422 PPMSRISMDL
+422 PPMSKISMDL
-432 FPKELGKVEVTIQK
+432 FPKELGKVEVIIQK

-497 KEPLRE
+497 KEQLRE
-503 PFKEQES
+503 LFKEQES
-510 TPLKENAL
+510 TPLRENAL

-524 TDNENKETSMQI
+524 TDHENQETSMQI

>member
-1 MPSFVNPIHTNAN
+1 MPSPINPIHTNASAN
-14 ALNSGT
+14 ASASIKNSGA
-20 KNEVKDTKNAPKSAS
+20 KNEDAKNAPKSTS
-35 KDFNKILN
+35 KDFSKILN

-57 NALKATPKDAKEDA
+57 NALKATPQDAKENAKEDA
-71 KELEKTPTPHHQH
+71 KTLEKTPTLPHQH
-84 AQNLAKDQQA
+84 AQDFAKDQQA
-94 PTLKDLLNHKKTT
+94 PTLKDWLNHKKTT
-107 ASHEAQHETHEPT
+107 APHEAQH
-120 LKDLLNHK
+120 KN
-128 KTTASH
+128 
-134 EAQHETHEMHETNP
+134 HETNP

-160 KPNGVASNAHQANL
+160 KPNEALSNAHQTNL
-174 TNKNPLTPTNHANN
+174 PNKNPITPTNHANN
-188 AIKNPTAPTHN
+188 AIKNPTTPTHN

-204 TLKDIHALSQKHD
+204 TLKDIQTLSQKHD
-217 LNASNIQV
+217 LNASNIQA
-225 GTPLEKKETPLNASD
+225 TAPLEKKETPLNASD
-240 QLALKTTQ
+240 QFALKTTQ
-248 TSINHTLAKNDS
+248 TSINHTLAKNDA

-271 SLEKKESHNK
+271 SLEKKDPHNK
-281 ERTTPP
+281 EHATPP
-287 SNEKKTPPLREALQM
+287 NNEKKTPPLKEALPM

-319 PTKTQTTAATPENA
+319 PTKAQTTAPSITPENS

-352 NDNAPTPLEKEE
+352 PNNNAPTPLEKEE
-364 KAKEVSENK
+364 TTKEASDNK
-373 EKTKESNNSAQS
+373 EKTKETSNS

-390 ASDKTS
+390 NTQASDKTN
-396 ENKSAAPKETIKHF
+396 ENKSTAPKETIKHF

-432 FPKELGKVEVTIQK
+432 FPKELGKVEVIIQK

-497 KEPLRE
+497 KEQLRE
-503 PFKEQES
+503 LFKEQES
-510 TPLKENAL
+510 TSLKENAL

-524 TDNENKETSMQI
+524 TDHENQETSMQI

>member
-1 MPSFVNPIHTNAN
+1 MPSPVNPIHTNAN
-14 ALNSGT
+14 ALNGGA
-20 KNEVKDTKNAPKSAS
+20 KNEVKDAKNAPKSAS
-35 KDFNKILN
+35 KDFSKILN

-57 NALKATPKDAKEDA
+57 NALKATPKDAKA
-71 KELEKTPTPHHQH
+71 LEKTPTPHHQH
-84 AQNLAKDQQA
+84 AQNLAKNQQA
-94 PTLKDLLNHKKTT
+94 PTLKDWLNRPKTHPT
-107 ASHEAQHETHEPT
+107 AKHETQHEA
-120 LKDLLNHK
+120 
-128 KTTASH
+128 H
-134 EAQHETHEMHETNP
+134 EANETNP

-160 KPNGVASNAHQANL
+160 KPNEVISNAHQTNL
-174 TNKNPLTPTNHANN
+174 PNKNPLTPTNHANN
-188 AIKNPTAPTHN
+188 AIKNPTTPTHN
-199 AKEPK
+199 TKESK
-204 TLKDIHALSQKHD
+204 TLKDIQTLSQKHD
-217 LNASNIQV
+217 LNANNIQAAT
-225 GTPLEKKETPLNASD
+225 TPENKTPLNASD
-240 QLALKTTQ
+240 QFALKTTPKNP
-248 TSINHTLAKNDS
+248 TTNPTTIKNDA

-271 SLEKKESHNK
+271 SLEKKEPHNK
-281 ERTTPP
+281 EHATPP
-287 SNEKKTPPLREALQM
+287 NNEKKTPPLKEALQM

-307 DKTLSKKKPEKT
+307 DKTLSKKKSEKT
-319 PTKTQTTAATPENA
+319 PTKTQTTAPSIAPENA

-352 NDNAPTPLEKEE
+352 PNDNAPTPLEKEE
-364 KAKEVSENK
+364 TTKEASDNK
-373 EKTKESNNSAQS
+373 EKTKETNNSAQS
-385 AQNAQ
+385 AQNTQ

-396 ENKSAAPKETIKHF
+396 ENKSVTPKETIKHF

-432 FPKELGKVEVTIQK
+432 FPKELGKVEVIIQK

-524 TDNENKETSMQI
+524 TDHENQETSMQI
-536 TLYA
+536 TLYAWF

>member
-1 MPSFVNPIHTNAN
+1 MPSPVNPIHTNAN
-14 ALNSGT
+14 ALNSGA
-20 KNEVKDTKNAPKSAS
+20 KNEDAKNAPKSAS
-35 KDFNKILN
+35 KDFSKILN
-43 QKISKDKTAPKENP
+43 QKISKDKTASKENP
-57 NALKATPKDAKEDA
+57 NASKATPKDAKEDA
-71 KELEKTPTPHHQH
+71 KKLEKTPTLPHQH
-84 AQNLAKDQQA
+84 AQNPIKDQQA
-94 PTLKDLLNHKKTT
+94 PTLKDWLNHQKTT
-107 ASHEAQHETHEPT
+107 APHKAQHETHET
-120 LKDLLNHK
+120 N
-128 KTTASH
+128 
-134 EAQHETHEMHETNP
+134 EANP
-148 KTPNE
+148 KNPNE

-160 KPNGVASNAHQANL
+160 KPNGVTSNAHQTNL
-174 TNKNPLTPTNHANN
+174 PNKNPITPNHANN
-188 AIKNPTAPTHN
+188 ANKTPTTPTHN
-199 AKEPK
+199 AKDPK
-204 TLKDIHALSQKHD
+204 TLKDIQTLSQKHD
-217 LNASNIQV
+217 LNASNIQATT
-225 GTPLEKKETPLNASD
+225 TPENKNPLNASD

-248 TSINHTLAKNDS
+248 APTNHTLAKNDA

-271 SLEKKESHNK
+271 SLEKKEPHNK
-281 ERTTPP
+281 EHANPQN
-287 SNEKKTPPLREALQM
+287 NEKKTPPLKEALEM

-307 DKTLSKKKPEKT
+307 DKTLSKKKSEKT
-319 PTKTQTTAATPENA
+319 PIHAKTQTTAPSIAPENA

-352 NDNAPTPLEKEE
+352 NDNIPTPLEKEE
-364 KAKEVSENK
+364 KTKEVSDNK
-373 EKTKESNNSAQS
+373 EKTKESTNSAQS
-385 AQNAQ
+385 AQNTQ
-390 ASDKTS
+390 ASDKAS
-396 ENKSAAPKETIKHF
+396 ENKSVTPKETIKHF

-432 FPKELGKVEVTIQK
+432 FPKELGKVEVIIQK

-497 KEPLRE
+497 KEQLRE
-503 PFKEQES
+503 LFKEQES

-524 TDNENKETSMQI
+524 TDHENKETSMQI

>member
-1 MPSFVNPIHTNAN
+1 MPSPINPIHTNAN
-14 ALNSGT
+14 ANASINSGA
-20 KNEVKDTKNAPKSAS
+20 KNEDTKNAPKSAS
-35 KDFNKILN
+35 KDFSKILN

-57 NALKATPKDAKEDA
+57 SALKATPKNAKEGAKEDA

-94 PTLKDLLNHKKTT
+94 PTLKDLLNHQKTT
-107 ASHEAQHETHEPT
+107 ASHEAQHEI
-120 LKDLLNHK
+120 HK
-128 KTTASH
+128 N
-134 EAQHETHEMHETNP
+134 HETNP

-160 KPNGVASNAHQANL
+160 KPNGVTSSVHQTNL
-174 TNKNPLTPTNHANN
+174 THKPPLTPTNHANN

-204 TLKDIHALSQKHD
+204 TLKDIQTLSQKHD
-217 LNASNIQV
+217 LNASNIQA
-225 GTPLEKKETPLNASD
+225 TAPLEKKETSLNASD

-248 TSINHTLAKNDS
+248 TSINHTLAKNDA

-281 ERTTPP
+281 EHATPP
-287 SNEKKTPPLREALQM
+287 NNEKKTPPLREALPM

-319 PTKTQTTAATPENA
+319 PTKTQTTAQAATPENA

-373 EKTKESNNSAQS
+373 EKTKESTNSAQS

-482 GVDLSFSQDSSKEQP
+482 GVDLSFSQDSSKEQE
-497 KEPLRE
+497 KEPFKE
-503 PFKEQES
+503 PFKEQEL

>member
-1 MPSFVNPIHTNAN
+1 MPSPVNPLHTNAN
-14 ALNSGT
+14 ALNGGA
-20 KNEVKDTKNAPKSAS
+20 KNEVKDAKNAPKSAS
-35 KDFNKILN
+35 KDFSKILN
-43 QKISKDKTAPKENP
+43 QKISKDKTASKESP
-57 NALKATPKDAKEDA
+57 NHSALKDAPKDAKA
-71 KELEKTPTPHHQH
+71 LEKTPTPPHQH
-84 AQNLAKDQQA
+84 AQNPAKNQQA
-94 PTLKDLLNHKKTT
+94 PTLKDWLNHPKTHPT
-107 ASHEAQHETHEPT
+107 AEHETQHETHEA
-120 LKDLLNHK
+120 N
-128 KTTASH
+128 
-134 EAQHETHEMHETNP
+134 ETNP

-160 KPNGVASNAHQANL
+160 KPNEVASNAHQTNL
-174 TNKNPLTPTNHANN
+174 PSKNPITPNHANN
-188 AIKNPTAPTHN
+188 AIKNPTTPTHS

-204 TLKDIHALSQKHD
+204 TLKDIQTLSQKHD
-217 LNASNIQV
+217 LNASNIQAAT
-225 GTPLEKKETPLNASD
+225 TPENKNPLNASD

-248 TSINHTLAKNDS
+248 TPTNNTLAKNDT

-271 SLEKKESHNK
+271 SLEKKEPPNK
-281 ERTTPP
+281 ERANPQN
-287 SNEKKTPPLREALQM
+287 SEKKTPPLKEALEM

-307 DKTLSKKKPEKT
+307 DKTLSKKKSEKT
-319 PTKTQTTAATPENA
+319 PIHAKTQTTAQATTPENA
-333 PKIPLK
+333 PKLALK

-352 NDNAPTPLEKEE
+352 NDNILTPLEKEE
-364 KAKEVSENK
+364 KTKEISDNK
-373 EKTKESNNSAQS
+373 EKAKETNSSAQS
-385 AQNAQ
+385 AQNTQ

-396 ENKSAAPKETIKHF
+396 DNKSTAPKETIKHF

-422 PPMSRISMDL
+422 PPMSKISMDL

-482 GVDLSFSQDSSKEQP
+482 GVDLSFSQDSSKEQQAP
-497 KEPLRE
+497 KDQPKE
-503 PFKEQES
+503 PFKEQEL

-524 TDNENKETSMQI
+524 TDHENQETSMQI

>member
-1 MPSFVNPIHTNAN
+1 MPSPINPIHTNAN
-14 ALNSGT
+14 ANANALNSGA
-20 KNEVKDTKNAPKSAS
+20 KNEDTKNAPKSAS
-35 KDFNKILN
+35 KDFSKILN

-57 NALKATPKDAKEDA
+57 NALKATPKDAKESAKKDA
-71 KELEKTPTPHHQH
+71 KELEKTPTPHPQH
-84 AQNLAKDQQA
+84 AQNPAKDQQA

-107 ASHEAQHETHEPT
+107 ASHEAQHE
-120 LKDLLNHK
+120 KN
-128 KTTASH
+128 
-134 EAQHETHEMHETNP
+134 HETNP

-160 KPNGVASNAHQANL
+160 KPNGVASNAHQASL

-188 AIKNPTAPTHN
+188 AIKNPTAPTDTK
-199 AKEPK
+199 KESK
-204 TLKDIHALSQKHD
+204 TLKDIQTLSQKHD
-217 LNASNIQV
+217 LNASNIQAT
-225 GTPLEKKETPLNASD
+225 TPLEKKETPLRTSD

-248 TSINHTLAKNDS
+248 APINHTLAKNDAKS
-260 KNTANLSSVLQ
+260 TANLSSVLQ

-287 SNEKKTPPLREALQM
+287 SNEKKTPPLREALPM

-319 PTKTQTTAATPENA
+319 PIHAKTQTTAQAVTPENA

-352 NDNAPTPLEKEE
+352 NDNAPTLLEKEE
-364 KAKEVSENK
+364 KAKEVSDNK
-373 EKTKESNNSAQS
+373 EKTKESTNSAQS

-390 ASDKTS
+390 SSDKTS
-396 ENKSAAPKETIKHF
+396 ENKSATPKETIKHF

-482 GVDLSFSQDSSKEQP
+482 GVDLSFSQDSSKEQE
-497 KEPLRE
+497 KEPFKEL
-503 PFKEQES
+503 FKEQES
-510 TPLKENAL
+510 SPLKENAL

-524 TDNENKETSMQI
+524 TDNENQETSMQI

>member
-1 MPSFVNPIHTNAN
+1 MPSPINPLHTNAST
-14 ALNSGT
+14 LNSGA

-35 KDFNKILN
+35 KDFSKILN
-43 QKISKDKTAPKENP
+43 QKISKDKTASKENP
-57 NALKATPKDAKEDA
+57 SALKATPKDAKA
-71 KELEKTPTPHHQH
+71 LEKTLPHQH

-94 PTLKDLLNHKKTT
+94 PTLKDWLNHPKTHPT
-107 ASHEAQHETHEPT
+107 ASHETQHETHEA
-120 LKDLLNHK
+120 N
-128 KTTASH
+128 
-134 EAQHETHEMHETNP
+134 ETNP

-160 KPNGVASNAHQANL
+160 KPNEITSNAHQTNL
-174 TNKNPLTPTNHANN
+174 PNKNPITPNHANN
-188 AIKNPTAPTHN
+188 ANTTQKPTTPTHN
-199 AKEPK
+199 AKDPK
-204 TLKDIHALSQKHD
+204 TLKDIQTLSQKHD
-217 LNASNIQV
+217 LNASNIQAAT
-225 GTPLEKKETPLNASD
+225 TPENKTPLNASD
-240 QLALKTTQ
+240 HLALKTTQ
-248 TSINHTLAKNDS
+248 TPTNQTLAKNDA

-271 SLEKKESHNK
+271 SLEKKESQNK
-281 ERTTPP
+281 EHANPQN
-287 SNEKKTPPLREALQM
+287 NEKKTPPLKEALQM

-307 DKTLSKKKPEKT
+307 DKTLSKKKSEKT
-319 PTKTQTTAATPENA
+319 PIHAKTQTTAPSITPENA
-333 PKIPLK
+333 PKTPLK

-352 NDNAPTPLEKEE
+352 PNNNTPTPLEKEE
-364 KAKEVSENK
+364 KTQEISDNK
-373 EKTKESNNSAQS
+373 EKTKETNNSAQS
-385 AQNAQ
+385 AQNTQ

-396 ENKSAAPKETIKHF
+396 DNKSIAPKETIKHF

-422 PPMSRISMDL
+422 PPMSKISMDL
-432 FPKELGKVEVTIQK
+432 FPKELGKVEVIIQK

-503 PFKEQES
+503 PFKEQEL

-524 TDNENKETSMQI
+524 TDHENQETSMQI

>member
-1 MPSFVNPIHTNAN
+1 MPSPVNPIHTNAN
-14 ALNSGT
+14 ALNSGA
-20 KNEVKDTKNAPKSAS
+20 KNEVKDAKNAPKSAS
-35 KDFNKILN
+35 KDFSKILN

-71 KELEKTPTPHHQH
+71 KALEKTPHHQH
-84 AQNLAKDQQA
+84 AQDFAKDQQA
-94 PTLKDLLNHKKTT
+94 PTLKDWLNHKKTT
-107 ASHEAQHETHEPT
+107 APHETQHETHE
-120 LKDLLNHK
+120 
-128 KTTASH
+128 
-134 EAQHETHEMHETNP
+134 HETNP

-160 KPNGVASNAHQANL
+160 KPNGVTSNAHQTNL
-174 TNKNPLTPTNHANN
+174 TNKNPITPTNRANN
-188 AIKNPTAPTHN
+188 AIKTSTTPTHN

-204 TLKDIHALSQKHD
+204 TLKDIQALSQKHD
-217 LNASNIQV
+217 LNASNIQAAT
-225 GTPLEKKETPLNASD
+225 TPENKTLLNASD

-248 TSINHTLAKNDS
+248 TSINHTLAKNDA

-271 SLEKKESHNK
+271 SLEKKEPHNK
-281 ERTTPP
+281 EHANPQN
-287 SNEKKTPPLREALQM
+287 NEKKTPPLKEALQM

-307 DKTLSKKKPEKT
+307 DKTLSKKKSEKT
-319 PTKTQTTAATPENA
+319 PIHAKTQTTAPSATPENA

-352 NDNAPTPLEKEE
+352 NDNIPTPLEKEE
-364 KAKEVSENK
+364 TTKEISDNKEKAKETNS
-373 EKTKESNNSAQS
+373 SAQS
-385 AQNAQ
+385 VQNTQ

-396 ENKSAAPKETIKHF
+396 ENKSIAPKETIKHF

-422 PPMSRISMDL
+422 PPMSKISMDL
-432 FPKELGKVEVTIQK
+432 FPRELGKVEVIIQK

-497 KEPLRE
+497 KEQLRE
-503 PFKEQES
+503 LFKEQES

-524 TDNENKETSMQI
+524 TDHENQETSMQI

>member
-1 MPSFVNPIHTNAN
+1 MPSPINPIHTNAN
-14 ALNSGT
+14 ANALNSGA
-20 KNEVKDTKNAPKSAS
+20 KNEDTKNAPKSAS
-35 KDFNKILN
+35 KDFSKILN

-57 NALKATPKDAKEDA
+57 NALKVTPKNSKEGAKENA

-107 ASHEAQHETHEPT
+107 ASHEAQHEI
-120 LKDLLNHK
+120 HK
-128 KTTASH
+128 N
-134 EAQHETHEMHETNP
+134 HETNP

-160 KPNGVASNAHQANL
+160 KPNGVASSAHQANL
-174 TNKNPLTPTNHANN
+174 TNKNPLTPTNHA
-188 AIKNPTAPTHN
+188 IKNPTAPTHN
-199 AKEPK
+199 AKESK

-217 LNASNIQV
+217 LNASNIQA
-225 GTPLEKKETPLNASD
+225 TAPLEKKETPLNASD

-248 TSINHTLAKNDS
+248 TPINHTLAKNDA

-271 SLEKKESHNK
+271 SLEKKESQNK

-319 PTKTQTTAATPENA
+319 PIHAKAQTTAQVATPENA

-364 KAKEVSENK
+364 KAKEASENK
-373 EKTKESNNSAQS
+373 EKAKESTNSAQS

-396 ENKSAAPKETIKHF
+396 ENKNAAPKETIKHF

-497 KEPLRE
+497 KEQLRE
-503 PFKEQES
+503 SFKEQES

>member
-1 MPSFVNPIHTNAN
+1 MPSPVNPIHTNAN
-14 ALNSGT
+14 ALNGGA

-35 KDFNKILN
+35 KDFSKILN

-57 NALKATPKDAKEDA
+57 NTLKTTPKNSKEGAKEDA
-71 KELEKTPTPHHQH
+71 KTLEKTPTLPHQH
-84 AQNLAKDQQA
+84 AQNPAKDQQA
-94 PTLKDLLNHKKTT
+94 PTLKDWLNHQKTT
-107 ASHEAQHETHEPT
+107 ASHEAQHE
-120 LKDLLNHK
+120 N
-128 KTTASH
+128 
-134 EAQHETHEMHETNP
+134 HETNP

-160 KPNGVASNAHQANL
+160 KPNEVTSNAHQANL
-174 TNKNPLTPTNHANN
+174 ASKNPITPNHANN
-188 AIKNPTAPTHN
+188 AIKNPTTPTHN

-204 TLKDIHALSQKHD
+204 TLKDIQTLSQKHD
-217 LNASNIQV
+217 LNASNIQATT
-225 GTPLEKKETPLNASD
+225 TPENKTPLNASD

-248 TSINHTLAKNDS
+248 TPTNHTLAKNDA

-271 SLEKKESHNK
+271 SLEKKDPHNK
-281 ERTTPP
+281 EHANPQN
-287 SNEKKTPPLREALQM
+287 NEKKTPPLKEALPM

-307 DKTLSKKKPEKT
+307 DKTLSKKKSEKT
-319 PTKTQTTAATPENA
+319 PTKAQTTAPSIAPENA

-352 NDNAPTPLEKEE
+352 NDNIPTPLEKEE
-364 KAKEVSENK
+364 KTQEVSDNK
-373 EKTKESNNSAQS
+373 EKTRESSNSAQS

-396 ENKSAAPKETIKHF
+396 ENKSIAPKETIKHF

-432 FPKELGKVEVTIQK
+432 FPKELGKVEVIIQK

-497 KEPLRE
+497 KEQLRE
-503 PFKEQES
+503 LFKEQES

-524 TDNENKETSMQI
+524 TDHENQETSMQI

>member
-1 MPSFVNPIHTNAN
+1 MPSPINPIHTNAN
-14 ALNSGT
+14 ANANALNSGA
-20 KNEVKDTKNAPKSAS
+20 KNGVKDTKNAPKSAS
-35 KDFNKILN
+35 KDFSKILN

-57 NALKATPKDAKEDA
+57 SALKASSKDAKEDA
-71 KELEKTPTPHHQH
+71 KALEKTPTPHHQH

-107 ASHEAQHETHEPT
+107 ASHEAQHETH
-120 LKDLLNHK
+120 KN
-128 KTTASH
+128 
-134 EAQHETHEMHETNP
+134 QTNP

-174 TNKNPLTPTNHANN
+174 TNKNPLTPANHANN
-188 AIKNPTAPTHN
+188 AKD
-199 AKEPK
+199 PK
-204 TLKDIHALSQKHD
+204 TLKDIQTLSQKHD
-217 LNASNIQV
+217 LNASNIQA
-225 GTPLEKKETPLNASD
+225 TAPLEKKETPLNASD
-240 QLALKTTQ
+240 HLALKTTQ
-248 TSINHTLAKNDS
+248 APINNTLAKNDA

-281 ERTTPP
+281 EHANPLN
-287 SNEKKTPPLREALQM
+287 NEKKTPPLKEALQM

-307 DKTLSKKKPEKT
+307 DKTLSKKKLEKT
-319 PTKTQTTAATPENA
+319 PTKTQTTAQAATPENA
-333 PKIPLK
+333 PKISLK
-339 TPPLMPLIGANPP
+339 MPPLMPLIGANPP
-352 NDNAPTPLEKEE
+352 NDNIPTPLEKEE
-364 KAKEVSENK
+364 TTKEASDNK
-373 EKTKESNNSAQS
+373 EKTKESTNSAQS

-396 ENKSAAPKETIKHF
+396 ENKSTAPKETIKHF

-482 GVDLSFSQDSSKEQP
+482 GVDLSFSQDSSKEQE
-497 KEPLRE
+497 KEPFKE
-503 PFKEQES
+503 PFKEQEL

>member
-1 MPSFVNPIHTNAN
+1 MPSPVNPIHTNASANAN
-14 ALNSGT
+14 ALNSGA
-20 KNEVKDTKNAPKSAS
+20 KNEDTKNAPKSAS
-35 KDFNKILN
+35 KDFSKILN

-57 NALKATPKDAKEDA
+57 NALKATPKNAKEDA
-71 KELEKTPTPHHQH
+71 KALEKNPTLQPQH
-84 AQNLAKDQQA
+84 AKDLAKDQQA
-94 PTLKDLLNHKKTT
+94 PTLKDWLNHKKTT
-107 ASHEAQHETHEPT
+107 ASHEAQHE
-120 LKDLLNHK
+120 KN
-128 KTTASH
+128 
-134 EAQHETHEMHETNP
+134 HETNP

-153 TLNKNEK
+153 TLNNSEK
-160 KPNGVASNAHQANL
+160 KPNEALSNAHQTNL
-174 TNKNPLTPTNHANN
+174 PNKNPITPTNHANN
-188 AIKNPTAPTHN
+188 AIKTQTTPTHN

-204 TLKDIHALSQKHD
+204 TLKDIQTLSQKHD
-217 LNASNIQV
+217 LNASNIQATT
-225 GTPLEKKETPLNASD
+225 TPENKTPLNASD

-248 TSINHTLAKNDS
+248 TSINHTLAKNDA

-271 SLEKKESHNK
+271 SLEKKEPQNK
-281 ERTTPP
+281 EHANPH
-287 SNEKKTPPLREALQM
+287 NEKKTPPLKEALQM

-307 DKTLSKKKPEKT
+307 DKTLSKKKSEKT
-319 PTKTQTTAATPENA
+319 PTKAQTTAPSITPENA

-352 NDNAPTPLEKEE
+352 NDNPPTLLEKEE
-364 KAKEVSENK
+364 TTKEASDNKEKAKE
-373 EKTKESNNSAQS
+373 TNNSAQS
-385 AQNAQ
+385 AQNAP

-396 ENKSAAPKETIKHF
+396 ENKSIAPKETIKHF

-422 PPMSRISMDL
+422 PPMSKISMDL

-482 GVDLSFSQDSSKEQP
+482 GVDLSFSQDSSKEQQAP
-497 KEPLRE
+497 KDQPKE
-503 PFKEQES
+503 PFKEQEL

-524 TDNENKETSMQI
+524 TDHENQETSMQI

>member
-1 MPSFVNPIHTNAN
+1 MPSPVNPIHTNASAN
-14 ALNSGT
+14 ASTLISSGA
-20 KNEVKDTKNAPKSAS
+20 KNEDTKNAPKSAS
-35 KDFNKILN
+35 KDFSKILN

-57 NALKATPKDAKEDA
+57 NALKATPQNVLKDK
-71 KELEKTPTPHHQH
+71 LEKTPTPHHQH
-84 AQNLAKDQQA
+84 AQNPAKDQQA

-107 ASHEAQHETHEPT
+107 ASHEAQHEIHE
-120 LKDLLNHK
+120 N
-128 KTTASH
+128 
-134 EAQHETHEMHETNP
+134 HETNP

-160 KPNGVASNAHQANL
+160 KPNGVTSNAHQTNL
-174 TNKNPLTPTNHANN
+174 PNKNPITPTNHANN
-188 AIKNPTAPTHN
+188 AIKNPTTPTHN
-199 AKEPK
+199 TKESK
-204 TLKDIHALSQKHD
+204 TLKDIQTLSQKHD
-217 LNASNIQV
+217 LNASNIQAT
-225 GTPLEKKETPLNASD
+225 TPLEKKETPLNASD
-240 QLALKTTQ
+240 HLVLKTTQ
-248 TSINHTLAKNDS
+248 TPINNTLAKNDA

-271 SLEKKESHNK
+271 SLEKKDPHNK

-287 SNEKKTPPLREALQM
+287 NNEKKTPPLKEALEM

-319 PTKTQTTAATPENA
+319 PTKTQTTAQVATPENA

-352 NDNAPTPLEKEE
+352 NDNPPTLLEKEE
-364 KAKEVSENK
+364 TTKEASDNK
-373 EKTKESNNSAQS
+373 EKTKETNNSTQS
-385 AQNAQ
+385 AQNTQ
-390 ASDKTS
+390 ANDKTS
-396 ENKSAAPKETIKHF
+396 ENKSIAPKETIKHF

-432 FPKELGKVEVTIQK
+432 FPKELGKVEVIIQK

-497 KEPLRE
+497 KEQLRE
-503 PFKEQES
+503 PFKEQEL

>member
-1 MPSFVNPIHTNAN
+1 MPSPINPIHTNAN
-14 ALNSGT
+14 ALNSGA

-35 KDFNKILN
+35 KDFSKILN

-71 KELEKTPTPHHQH
+71 KTLEKTPTLPHQH

-94 PTLKDLLNHKKTT
+94 PTLKDWLNRPKTHPT
-107 ASHEAQHETHEPT
+107 APHETQHETHEA
-120 LKDLLNHK
+120 N
-128 KTTASH
+128 
-134 EAQHETHEMHETNP
+134 ETNP

-153 TLNKNEK
+153 TLNKNGK
-160 KPNGVASNAHQANL
+160 KPNEVTSNAHQTNL
-174 TNKNPLTPTNHANN
+174 PNKNPITPTNHANN
-188 AIKNPTAPTHN
+188 AIKNPTTPTHN
-199 AKEPK
+199 AKESK
-204 TLKDIHALSQKHD
+204 TLKDIQALSQKHD
-217 LNASNIQV
+217 LNASNIQAAT
-225 GTPLEKKETPLNASD
+225 TPENKTPLNASD

-248 TSINHTLAKNDS
+248 APINHTLAKNDA

-281 ERTTPP
+281 EHANPP
-287 SNEKKTPPLREALQM
+287 NNEKKTPPLKEALQM

-307 DKTLSKKKPEKT
+307 DKTLSKKKSEKT
-319 PTKTQTTAATPENA
+319 QTKTQTTAPSITPENA

-352 NDNAPTPLEKEE
+352 PNDNIPTPLEKEE
-364 KAKEVSENK
+364 KTKEASDNK
-373 EKTKESNNSAQS
+373 EKTKESSNSAQS
-385 AQNAQ
+385 AQNTQ

-396 ENKSAAPKETIKHF
+396 ENKSVTPKETIKHF

-432 FPKELGKVEVTIQK
+432 FPRELGKVEVIIQK

-497 KEPLRE
+497 KEQLRE
-503 PFKEQES
+503 PFKEQEL

-524 TDNENKETSMQI
+524 TDHENQETSMQI

>member
-1 MPSFVNPIHTNAN
+1 MPSPINPIHTNASAN
-14 ALNSGT
+14 ANANASTLINSGA
-20 KNEVKDTKNAPKSAS
+20 KNEDTKNAPKSAS
-35 KDFNKILN
+35 KDFSKILN

-57 NALKATPKDAKEDA
+57 NALKATPKDAKESAKEDA
-71 KELEKTPTPHHQH
+71 KKLEKTPTLQPQH
-84 AQNLAKDQQA
+84 AKDFAKDQQA

-107 ASHEAQHETHEPT
+107 ASHEAQHETHE
-120 LKDLLNHK
+120 
-128 KTTASH
+128 
-134 EAQHETHEMHETNP
+134 HETNP

-160 KPNGVASNAHQANL
+160 KPNEALSNAHQANL
-174 TNKNPLTPTNHANN
+174 PNKNPITPTNHANN
-188 AIKNPTAPTHN
+188 ANKTPTTPTHN
-199 AKEPK
+199 AKDPK
-204 TLKDIHALSQKHD
+204 TLKDIQTLSQKHD
-217 LNASNIQV
+217 LNASNIQAAT
-225 GTPLEKKETPLNASD
+225 TPENKTPLNAGD
-240 QLALKTTQ
+240 QFALKTTQ
-248 TSINHTLAKNDS
+248 TPTNHTLAKNDA

-271 SLEKKESHNK
+271 SLEKKDPHNK

-287 SNEKKTPPLREALQM
+287 NNEKKTPPLKEALQM

-307 DKTLSKKKPEKT
+307 DKTLSKKKSEKT
-319 PTKTQTTAATPENA
+319 PIHAKAQTTAPSIAPENA

-352 NDNAPTPLEKEE
+352 PNDNPPTLLEKEE
-364 KAKEVSENK
+364 ATKEASDNK
-373 EKTKESNNSAQS
+373 EKTKETSNSAQS

-396 ENKSAAPKETIKHF
+396 ENKSTTPKETIKHF

-432 FPKELGKVEVTIQK
+432 FPKELGKVEVVIQK

-497 KEPLRE
+497 KEQLRE
-503 PFKEQES
+503 LFKEQES

-524 TDNENKETSMQI
+524 TDHENKETSMQI

>member
-1 MPSFVNPIHTNAN
+1 MPSPINPIHTNAST
-14 ALNSGT
+14 LINSGA

-35 KDFNKILN
+35 KDFSKILN

-57 NALKATPKDAKEDA
+57 NALKATPKNSKEGAKENA
-71 KELEKTPTPHHQH
+71 KALEKTPTPPHQH
-84 AQNLAKDQQA
+84 AQNPAKDQQA
-94 PTLKDLLNHKKTT
+94 PTLKDWLNHPKTHPT
-107 ASHEAQHETHEPT
+107 AKHETQHETHET
-120 LKDLLNHK
+120 N
-128 KTTASH
+128 
-134 EAQHETHEMHETNP
+134 ETNP

-160 KPNGVASNAHQANL
+160 KPNEVASNAHQTNL
-174 TNKNPLTPTNHANN
+174 PNKNPLTPTNHANN
-188 AIKNPTAPTHN
+188 ANHAIKNPTAPTHN

-204 TLKDIHALSQKHD
+204 TLKDIQTLSQKHD
-217 LNASNIQV
+217 LNASNIQAAT
-225 GTPLEKKETPLNASD
+225 TPENKNPLNASD
-240 QLALKTTQ
+240 HLALKTTQ
-248 TSINHTLAKNDS
+248 TPTNHTLAKNDA

-271 SLEKKESHNK
+271 SLEKKEPQNK
-281 ERTTPP
+281 EHANPQN
-287 SNEKKTPPLREALQM
+287 NEKKTPPLKEALEM

-319 PTKTQTTAATPENA
+319 PIHAKTQTTAPSATPENA

-339 TPPLMPLIGANPP
+339 TPPLMPLTGDNPPP
-352 NDNAPTPLEKEE
+352 NDNPPTPLEKEE
-364 KAKEVSENK
+364 TTKEASDNK
-373 EKTKESNNSAQS
+373 EKTKESSNSAQS
-385 AQNAQ
+385 AQNTQ

-396 ENKSAAPKETIKHF
+396 ENKSTAPKETIKHF

-432 FPKELGKVEVTIQK
+432 FPKELGKVEVVIQK

-497 KEPLRE
+497 KEP
-503 PFKEQES
+503 FKEQEL

-524 TDNENKETSMQI
+524 TDNEKQETSMQI

>member
-1 MPSFVNPIHTNAN
+1 MPSPVNPIHTNAN
-14 ALNSGT
+14 ALNSGA
-20 KNEVKDTKNAPKSAS
+20 KNEDTKNAPKSAS
-35 KDFNKILN
+35 KDFSKILN
-43 QKISKDKTAPKENP
+43 QKISKDKTASKEDP
-57 NALKATPKDAKEDA
+57 NASKVTPKDAKA
-71 KELEKTPTPHHQH
+71 LEKTPNLHHQH
-84 AQNLAKDQQA
+84 AQNPAKDQQA
-94 PTLKDLLNHKKTT
+94 PTLKDWLNYKKTT
-107 ASHEAQHETHEPT
+107 ASHEAQHE
-120 LKDLLNHK
+120 N
-128 KTTASH
+128 
-134 EAQHETHEMHETNP
+134 HETNP

-160 KPNGVASNAHQANL
+160 KPNGVTSNAHQANL
-174 TNKNPLTPTNHANN
+174 ASKNPLTPTNHANN
-188 AIKNPTAPTHN
+188 ANKTPTTPTHN
-199 AKEPK
+199 AKDPK
-204 TLKDIHALSQKHD
+204 TLKDIQTLSQKHD
-217 LNASNIQV
+217 LNASNIQATT
-225 GTPLEKKETPLNASD
+225 TPENKNPLNASD
-240 QLALKTTQ
+240 QFALKTTQ
-248 TSINHTLAKNDS
+248 TPTNHTLAKNDA

-271 SLEKKESHNK
+271 SLEKKEPPNK
-281 ERTTPP
+281 EHATPP
-287 SNEKKTPPLREALQM
+287 NNEKKTPPLKEALQM

-307 DKTLSKKKPEKT
+307 DKTLSKKKSEKT
-319 PTKTQTTAATPENA
+319 PTKAQTTAPTPENA

-352 NDNAPTPLEKEE
+352 NDNIPTPLEKEE
-364 KAKEVSENK
+364 TTQEISDNKEKAKETNS
-373 EKTKESNNSAQS
+373 SAQN

-396 ENKSAAPKETIKHF
+396 ENKSVTPKETIKHF
-410 TQQLKQEIQEYK
+410 AQQLKQEIQEYK

-432 FPKELGKVEVTIQK
+432 FPKELGKVEVIIQK

-497 KEPLRE
+497 KEQLRE

>member
-1 MPSFVNPIHTNAN
+1 MPSPVNPIHTNAS
-14 ALNSGT
+14 ALNSGA

-35 KDFNKILN
+35 NDFSKILN
-43 QKISKDKTAPKENP
+43 QKISKDKTASKENP
-57 NALKATPKDAKEDA
+57 SVLKATPKNAKEDA
-71 KELEKTPTPHHQH
+71 KTLEKTPTLPHQH
-84 AQNLAKDQQA
+84 AQNPAKDQQA
-94 PTLKDLLNHKKTT
+94 PTLKDLLNHQKTT
-107 ASHEAQHETHEPT
+107 APHEAQHETHEA
-120 LKDLLNHK
+120 N
-128 KTTASH
+128 
-134 EAQHETHEMHETNP
+134 ETNP

-153 TLNKNEK
+153 ILNKNEK
-160 KPNGVASNAHQANL
+160 KPNEVTSNAHQTNL
-174 TNKNPLTPTNHANN
+174 PSKNPITPNRANN
-188 AIKNPTAPTHN
+188 AIKTPTTPTHN
-199 AKEPK
+199 AKDPK
-204 TLKDIHALSQKHD
+204 TLKDIQTLSQKHD
-217 LNASNIQV
+217 LNASNIQAAT
-225 GTPLEKKETPLNASD
+225 TPENKNPLNASD
-240 QLALKTTQ
+240 HLALKTTQ
-248 TSINHTLAKNDS
+248 TPTNHTLAKNDA

-271 SLEKKESHNK
+271 SLEKKESSNK
-281 ERTTPP
+281 ERTNPQN
-287 SNEKKTPPLREALQM
+287 NEKKTPPLKEALQM

-319 PTKTQTTAATPENA
+319 PIHAKTQATAPSATPENA
-333 PKIPLK
+333 SKIPLK

-352 NDNAPTPLEKEE
+352 PNNNAPTPLEKEE
-364 KAKEVSENK
+364 KTQEISDNK
-373 EKTKESNNSAQS
+373 EKTKETNSSAQS
-385 AQNAQ
+385 AQNTQ

-396 ENKSAAPKETIKHF
+396 DNKSIAPKETIKHF

-422 PPMSRISMDL
+422 PPMSKISMDL

-497 KEPLRE
+497 KEQLRE
-503 PFKEQES
+503 PFKEQEL

-524 TDNENKETSMQI
+524 TDHENQETSMQI

>member
-1 MPSFVNPIHTNAN
+1 MPSPINPIHTNAN
-14 ALNSGT
+14 ALNSGA
-20 KNEVKDTKNAPKSAS
+20 KNEVKEAKNAPKSAS
-35 KDFNKILN
+35 KDFSKILN

-57 NALKATPKDAKEDA
+57 SALKATPKNSKEGAKKDA
-71 KELEKTPTPHHQH
+71 KELEKTPTPHPQH

-107 ASHEAQHETHEPT
+107 ASHEAQNETHE
-120 LKDLLNHK
+120 N
-128 KTTASH
+128 
-134 EAQHETHEMHETNP
+134 HETNP

-160 KPNGVASNAHQANL
+160 KPNGVASSAHQANL

-188 AIKNPTAPTHN
+188 AIKNPTAPTDTK
-199 AKEPK
+199 KEPK
-204 TLKDIHALSQKHD
+204 TLKDIQSLSQKHD
-217 LNASNIQV
+217 LNASNIQATT
-225 GTPLEKKETPLNASD
+225 TPENKTPLNAGD

-248 TSINHTLAKNDS
+248 TSINHTLAKNGT

-281 ERTTPP
+281 QHTPPP
-287 SNEKKTPPLREALQM
+287 SNQKKTPPLREALQM

-319 PTKTQTTAATPENA
+319 PTKTQTTAQAATPENA

-364 KAKEVSENK
+364 KTKEVSENK
-373 EKTKESNNSAQS
+373 EKTKESTNSTQS
-385 AQNAQ
+385 AQNTQ

-497 KEPLRE
+497 KEPFKEL
-503 PFKEQES
+503 FKEQES
-510 TPLKENAL
+510 SPLKENAL